1 MHSKF
6 MEGNLYNEKDSQES
20 SGVDTDSEFGYQ
32 SNSDEDDDTQ
42 YVSGLFEKVRMVLAK
57 NGRIYYVMSRDG

>member
-32 SNSDEDDDTQ
+32 SNSDEDDDT
-42 YVSGLFEKVRMVLAK
+42 
-57 NGRIYYVMSRDG
+57 